1 MAKKPEQE
9 KKGRNGTGPEEKDR
23 ELTGLEGAGK
33 KTIMKPFEQKDR
45 NSLKTH
51 AMPPFNKKR
60 P

>member
-23 ELTGLEGAGK
+23 EFSRVEGTGK
-33 KTIMKPFEQKDR
+33 KTMMKPFEQKDR
-45 NSLKTH
+45 NSHKTR
-51 AMPPFNKKR
+51 AMPPFNQKL